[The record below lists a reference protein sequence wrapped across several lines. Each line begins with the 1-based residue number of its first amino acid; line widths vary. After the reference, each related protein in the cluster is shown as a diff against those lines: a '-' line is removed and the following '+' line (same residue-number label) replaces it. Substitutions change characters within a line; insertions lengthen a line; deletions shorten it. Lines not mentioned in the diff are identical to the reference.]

1 MITGIGLGML
11 VVGAALFV
19 VVLYHDDIPFQ
30 AILLP
35 FVLVLL
41 GVGCI
46 VYDNDLA
53 NRRLMDACR
62 QDHKEYECVSML
74 ERGH

>member
-1 MITGIGLGML
+1 MTGIGVGLLIM
-11 VVGAALFV
+11 GAALFV
-19 VVLYHDDIPFQ
+19 
-30 AILLP
+30 AIL
-35 FVLVLL
+35 V
-41 GVGCI
+41 GVGLI

-62 QDHKEYECVSML
+62 HDHKEYECVAML